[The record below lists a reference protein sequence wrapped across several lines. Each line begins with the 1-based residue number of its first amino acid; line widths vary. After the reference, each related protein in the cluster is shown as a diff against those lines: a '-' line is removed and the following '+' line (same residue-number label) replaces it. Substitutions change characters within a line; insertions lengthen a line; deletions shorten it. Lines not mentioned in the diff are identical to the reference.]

1 MSDINISKIKRLDG
15 SLLLVFRELLRQRRT
30 TVVAERLGLTQSAIS
45 HALARLREIFEDQL
59 FVRRPNG
66 LEPTQRALEL
76 APRIDELLRL
86 TDAALD
92 TGQDF
97 DPATTRRNF
106 RIAAGDFMCALI
118 AAPLLRIFESEAPYA
133 TFSFRFALGQ
143 AALDALHRDEIDT
156 AIGRLSPRSTEFR
169 IDKLY
174 EEEYCIV
181 ARKGHPRIDG
191 SIDLT
196 TFLDL
201 GHVIISM
208 SGSMEQLGDN
218 VLKRQ
223 GIVRRVVAA
232 VPKFLI
238 ACTLVGQTDAI
249 ATMQRRLAMRY
260 AHAMNLQVLNPPY
273 ASEPFQIDAARRVQS
288 SNDPAI
294 EWLIEKIRASAA
306 LEQF

>member
-1 MSDINISKIKRLDG
+1 MSDINLSKIKRLDG
-15 SLLLVFRELLRQRRT
+15 SLLLVFRELVRQRRT
-30 TVVAERLGLTQSAIS
+30 TLVAERLGLTQSAIS
-45 HALARLREIFEDQL
+45 HALARLREIFEDPL
-59 FVRRPNG
+59 FIRRPNG
-66 LEPTQRALEL
+66 LEPTQRALEI

-92 TGQDF
+92 TGRAF
-97 DPATTRRNF
+97 DPAITRRNF

-118 AAPLLRIFESEAPYA
+118 AAPLLKTFETEAPNA

-143 AALDALHRDEIDT
+143 AALDALHRDEIDV
-156 AIGRLSPRSTEFR
+156 AIGRLNPRSQEFH

-174 EEEYCIV
+174 DEEYCVI
-181 ARKGHPRIDG
+181 ARKGHPRING
-191 SIDLT
+191 AIDLP

-201 GHVIISM
+201 GHVSISM
-208 SGSMEQLGDN
+208 SGAMEQLGDN
-218 VLKRQ
+218 SLKRQ

-260 AHAMNLQVLNPPY
+260 AQAMNLQVLDPPH
-273 ASEPFQIDAARRVQS
+273 AIEPFPIDAARRQQS

-294 EWLIEKIRASAA
+294 EWLIEKIRASAT
-306 LEQF
+306 LEKV

>member
-1 MSDINISKIKRLDG
+1 MSDINLSKIKRLDG
-15 SLLLVFRELLRQRRT
+15 SLLLVFRELVRQRRT

-45 HALARLREIFEDQL
+45 HALARLREIFEDPL

-66 LEPTQRALEL
+66 LEPTQRAMEI

-92 TGQDF
+92 TGRAF

-118 AAPLLRIFESEAPYA
+118 AAPLLRTFESEAPAA

-143 AALDALHRDEIDT
+143 AALDALHRDEIDV
-156 AIGRLSPRSTEFR
+156 AIGRLTPRSKEFH

-174 EEEYCIV
+174 DEEYCII
-181 ARKGHPRIDG
+181 ARKDHPRIKG
-191 SIDLT
+191 TIDLP

-201 GHVIISM
+201 GHVAISM

-218 VLKRQ
+218 ALKRQ
-223 GIVRRVVAA
+223 GIERRVVAA
-232 VPKFLI
+232 VPKFLT

-260 AHAMNLQVLNPPY
+260 AQVMGLQVLVPPY
-273 ASEPFQIDAARRVQS
+273 LIEPFPIDAARRQHS
-288 SNDPAI
+288 TNDPAI
-294 EWLIEKIRASAA
+294 GWLIKKIRASAA
-306 LEQF
+306 LEII

>member
-92 TGQDF
+92 TGLAF
-97 DPATTRRNF
+97 DPQTTRRNF

-118 AAPLLRIFESEAPYA
+118 AAPLLRIFETAAPHA
-133 TFSFRFALGQ
+133 AFSFRFALGQ
-143 AALDALHRDEIDT
+143 AALDALHRDEIDV
-156 AIGRLSPRSTEFR
+156 AIGRLSPRSKEFR
-169 IDKLY
+169 IDNLY
-174 EEEYCIV
+174 TEEYCVI
-181 ARKGHPRIDG
+181 ARKGHSRIKG
-191 SIDLT
+191 VIDLP

-201 GHVIISM
+201 GHVNISM

-218 VLKRQ
+218 VFKRQ
-223 GIVRRVVAA
+223 GISRRVVAV

-249 ATMQRRLAMRY
+249 AIMQRRLAIRY
-260 AHAMNLQVLNPPY
+260 AQAMNLQVLTPPY
-273 ASEPFQIDAARRVQS
+273 ETEPFSIDAACREHS

-294 EWLIEKIRASAA
+294 GWLIDRIRASAA
-306 LEQF
+306 PEVG

>member
-1 MSDINISKIKRLDG
+1 L
-15 SLLLVFRELLRQRRT
+15 
-30 TVVAERLGLTQSAIS
+30 VAERLGLTQSAIS
-45 HALARLREIFEDQL
+45 HALARLREIFEDPL
-59 FVRRPNG
+59 FIRRPNG
-66 LEPTQRALEL
+66 LEPTQRALEI

-86 TDAALD
+86 TDAAID
-92 TGQDF
+92 TGRAF

-118 AAPLLRIFESEAPYA
+118 AAPLLKTFETEAPNA

-143 AALDALHRDEIDT
+143 TALDALHRDEIDV
-156 AIGRLSPRSTEFR
+156 AIGRLSPRSQAFH

-174 EEEYCIV
+174 DEEYCVI
-181 ARKGHPRIDG
+181 ARKGHPRIQG
-191 SIDLT
+191 AIDLP

-201 GHVIISM
+201 GHVSISM

-218 VLKRQ
+218 SLKRQ

-260 AHAMNLQVLNPPY
+260 AQAMNLQVLNPPY
-273 ASEPFQIDAARRVQS
+273 SIEPFPIDAARRQQT
-288 SNDPAI
+288 SNDPAS
-294 EWLIEKIRASAA
+294 EWLIEKIRASVT
-306 LEQF
+306 LEKV